1 MMPKSLLFIFSQG
14 VSSMKKLVIA
24 LAAACVALTSVAS
37 FAEGLMNKDGM
48 TLQKKE
54 NKHHK
59 ERKEAK
65 KNHADMKKEAP
76 KEEMAK

>member
-1 MMPKSLLFIFSQG
+1 
-14 VSSMKKLVIA
+14 MKKLIIA
-24 LAAACVALTSVAS
+24 VAASCIALTSVAS

-54 NKHHK
+54 
-59 ERKEAK
+59 AK
-65 KNHADMKKEAP
+65 KHKARKDAKKHEAEMKKDAP

>member
-1 MMPKSLLFIFSQG
+1 
-14 VSSMKKLVIA
+14 MKKLIIA
-24 LAAACVALTSVAS
+24 LAAACVALTSVAT
-37 FAEGLMNKDGM
+37 FAEGVMNKDGM

-59 ERKEAK
+59 ARKDAK
-65 KNHADMKKEAP
+65 KHQAEMKKEAP